1 MKHYSNILVDFFQK
15 SIFFLLGNENE
26 KNDLK
31 RKWTIYVEIQNREN
45 SNVTLIQP
53 LECFLL
59 LYENHE
65 LVYVVVLPPNVV
77 LALKAS
83 VWRALSSILVTFLME
98 TDHISGKNEALRWSL
113 FVGKQKHN
121 IQKPTFFVFL
131 LFLHS
136 YVLTGTE
143 KGMRQT
149 FGTTCHGAVSDEYD

>member
-1 MKHYSNILVDFFQK
+1 M
-15 SIFFLLGNENE
+15 
-26 KNDLK
+26 
-31 RKWTIYVEIQNREN
+31 
-45 SNVTLIQP
+45 
-53 LECFLL
+53 
-59 LYENHE
+59 LYENRE

-83 VWRALSSILVTFLME
+83 VARALSSILVTFLME

-113 FVGKQKHN
+113 FVGKQKRN
-121 IQKPTFFVFL
+121 IQKPTFFVFCL

-149 FGTTCHGAVSDEYD
+149 FGTTCHGAVSDVYN